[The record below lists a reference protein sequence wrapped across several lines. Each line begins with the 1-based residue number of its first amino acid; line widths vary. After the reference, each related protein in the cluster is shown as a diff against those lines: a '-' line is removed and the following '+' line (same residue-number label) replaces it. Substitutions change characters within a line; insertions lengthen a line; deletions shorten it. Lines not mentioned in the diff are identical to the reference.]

1 MPWIRENVLIATRIE
16 QRFLSRQSCEL
27 ASVMITPYSKY
38 KSKVTK
44 RRGFVFINLRKQ
56 NKSSV
61 LYTFTVTLRLL

>member
-1 MPWIRENVLIATRIE
+1 MPWIRENILIATRIE

-44 RRGFVFINLRKQ
+44 RRGFVFINLRK
-56 NKSSV
+56 
-61 LYTFTVTLRLL
+61 